1 MRSHA
6 VLAALMTGAAVWS
19 PVALAQDS
27 DTFPKDQALVRT
39 RPQAVCLALFIALL
53 FALPFLADIRAVA
66 VMTSMLIT
74 GIVVIGLQIN
84 TGIAGQVNLGQAAFM
99 GVGAYTTA
107 LLASKLSL
115 PFWLALPLGGAAA
128 ALFGLIFG
136 LTAVR
141 IKGFYLALTTIA
153 AQILFHFLVLNLPSS
168 WLGGANGITL
178 EPASLFGL
186 SFDTDRS
193 IYYLCLV
200 VACVMVA
207 GAYGVIRSRHGR
219 AFYAVR
225 DDDVASGMMGIDVVR
240 TKAMAFLLG
249 AFYAGVGGGLWAYYV
264 RFVAIDQFTLI
275 HSIWCIALE
284 ADARHLVTDVW
295 TSVGVVVGI
304 AAVAISGWLWL
315 DAIVAIG
322 VALNILREGFHL
334 MWRSSQG
341 LMDEAVEPEVLGE
354 IQRNTHRDNGVQP

>member
-1 MRSHA
+1 VFSPAALKLIASASLGLTRRINILCDKSL
-6 VLAALMTGAAVWS
+6 LAAFAGNTHQITAAHVK
-19 PVALAQDS
+19 AA
-27 DTFPKDQALVRT
+27 
-39 RPQAVCLALFIALL
+39 
-53 FALPFLADIRAVA
+53 IRDAEFRRA
-66 VMTSMLIT
+66 SAPRL
-74 GIVVIGLQIN
+74 GL
-84 TGIAGQVNLGQAAFM
+84 
-99 GVGAYTTA
+99 
-107 LLASKLSL
+107 
-115 PFWLALPLGGAAA
+115 WLGGAAA

-240 TKAMAFLLG
+240 TKAMAFL
-249 AFYAGVGGGLWAYYV
+249 
-264 RFVAIDQFTLI
+264 
-275 HSIWCIALE
+275 
-284 ADARHLVTDVW
+284 
-295 TSVGVVVGI
+295 
-304 AAVAISGWLWL
+304 
-315 DAIVAIG
+315 
-322 VALNILREGFHL
+322 
-334 MWRSSQG
+334 
-341 LMDEAVEPEVLGE
+341 
-354 IQRNTHRDNGVQP
+354 